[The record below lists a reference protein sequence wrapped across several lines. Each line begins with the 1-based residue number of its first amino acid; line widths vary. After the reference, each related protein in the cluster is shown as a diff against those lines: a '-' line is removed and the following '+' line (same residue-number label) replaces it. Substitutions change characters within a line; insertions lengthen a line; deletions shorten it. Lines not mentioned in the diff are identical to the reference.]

1 MESLITNPQNGVIP
15 LLGGIAVVLCLQ
27 LVVRIGQ
34 FVFELMKKKNE
45 NSDSKIVE
53 ISTSLQ
59 QNTVA
64 VNELRTM
71 IRGLERELSE
81 LHRYRMDT
89 QKLFS
94 AVKLMAGKKWPE
106 IRKAMEDDIFPK

>member
-1 MESLITNPQNGVIP
+1 MDLLTNPQNGVIP
-15 LLGGIAVVLCLQ
+15 LLAGIAVVLSLQ
-27 LVVRIGQ
+27 LVVRVGQ
-34 FVFELMKKKNE
+34 FVFDLVKRKSES
-45 NSDSKIVE
+45 SDSKIVE
-53 ISTSLQ
+53 MATMLQ

-64 VNELRTM
+64 VNELRSL

-81 LHRYRMDT
+81 IHKYRMDT